1 VQKKHEQ
8 PLSRLKSVPFV
19 TLLCLALAVS
29 AAACT
34 LPAPIR
40 APSST
45 ETSMPPQTALT
56 GSFVEV
62 PEMTFIGPDLPLP
75 DGPVNGLIGLYGEYG
90 SPVLST
96 SRIEQNRLL
105 SNRNPVELQAIGPQ
119 LIEVSGQISSGKLS
133 AASWKPFTWDE
144 AGQRSVAQAHLDQ
157 LAPALAS
164 YDWSRIA
171 RPDFAESSS
180 QYHPT
185 EEQLRALS
193 VDLFG
198 YDAAGNRII
207 WRAQGPDMPP
217 QKPLVRRYSALYIVT
232 DPADKMP
239 SELFVTIEGYVE
251 E

>member
-1 VQKKHEQ
+1 MSK
-8 PLSRLKSVPFV
+8 LKSVPILPILYL
-19 TLLCLALAVS
+19 TLGVL

-34 LPAPIR
+34 MPAPIR
-40 APSST
+40 APSDT
-45 ETSMPPQTALT
+45 ETPMPPQTMLT
-56 GSFVEV
+56 GAFIEV
-62 PEMTFIGPDLPLP
+62 PEMTFIVPDQPLP
-75 DGPVNGLIGLYGEYG
+75 DGPVSGVIGLYGEYG

-96 SRIEQNRLL
+96 SRIEQSRLL
-105 SNRNPVELQAIGPQ
+105 SNRYPVELDAIGAQ
-119 LIEVSGQISSGKLS
+119 LIEVFGQINGGNLS
-133 AASWKPFTWDE
+133 ADSWKPLVWDE
-144 AGQRSVAQAHLDQ
+144 AGQLAVARTHLDQ

-164 YDWSRIA
+164 YDWARIA

-180 QYHPT
+180 QYHLA

-198 YDAAGNRII
+198 YDTAGSRII

-232 DPADKMP
+232 DPSGKLP
-239 SELFVTIEGYVE
+239 SEMFVTVEGYVE